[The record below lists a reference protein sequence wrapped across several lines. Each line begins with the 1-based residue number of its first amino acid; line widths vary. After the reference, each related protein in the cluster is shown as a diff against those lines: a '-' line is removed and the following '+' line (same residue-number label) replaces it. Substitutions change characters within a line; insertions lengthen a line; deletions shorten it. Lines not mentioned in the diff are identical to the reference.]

1 MCCVKVNKAI
11 ALFKSVGPH
20 ASYCLLIFTTTQHC
34 TSSPTKLI
42 IDDRICIKRPAK
54 FESMESTDLESH
66 TQQFDKLTKIS
77 MQLFSPTKA
86 NTI

>member
-11 ALFKSVGPH
+11 RLFKSVGPH
-20 ASYCLLIFTTTQHC
+20 ASYCLVIFTTTQQC
-34 TSSPTKLI
+34 TSSSTKLSVLLNLNRWKI
-42 IDDRICIKRPAK
+42 LTQKA
-54 FESMESTDLESH
+54 